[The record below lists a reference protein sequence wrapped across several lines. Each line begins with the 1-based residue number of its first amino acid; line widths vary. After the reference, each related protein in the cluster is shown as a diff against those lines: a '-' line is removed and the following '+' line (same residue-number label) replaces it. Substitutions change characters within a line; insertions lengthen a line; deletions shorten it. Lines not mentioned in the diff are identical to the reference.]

1 MKCDVCGGN
10 MEVGIALNS
19 STRENVLSG
28 PVAMANA
35 DNIGFI
41 PVMKCEDCG
50 RSLNE
55 EELRSHS

>member
-19 STRENVLSG
+19 SKHEGALCG
-28 PVAMANA
+28 PNAYANA
-35 DNIGFI
+35 DTIGFI

-50 RSLNE
+50 RSLDE
-55 EELRSHS
+55 YELSRL